1 MITELCEM
9 TNTLFRGVRH
19 MTEEL
24 LKDRLEMFKKNLRVY
39 REIRNKHTRSSSE
52 ARELLECSELAAHKD
67 KLRQEFDYLD
77 ESVTRLSR
85 GRYRIHVDSNGCHDV
100 YAGMFYEDSPPWYL
114 DAVLD
119 DLDSILEELMVDSRC
134 DQETPGS
141 SNNRSMDVNHPATAF
156 GALGHQGHSQVPYSH
171 ELRPAYTPNPA
182 HVE

>member
-1 MITELCEM
+1 M
-9 TNTLFRGVRH
+9 TA
-19 MTEEL
+19 EL
-24 LKDRLEMFKKNLRVY
+24 LKDRLKMFQKDLQVY
-39 REIRNKHTRSSSE
+39 RDLRNKH
-52 ARELLECSELAAHKD
+52 ARLLSGTLGLPELSGLVAHRE
-67 KLRQEFDYLD
+67 KLRQQFDYLN
-77 ESVTRLSR
+77 EYVTRVSR
-85 GRYRIHVDSNGCHDV
+85 GRYRIYVDSNGCHDV

-119 DLDSILEELMVDSRC
+119 DLDSILEELMVESRC

-141 SNNRSMDVNHPATAF
+141 SNNRSMDVNRSGTAF